1 MNVFYG
7 ICSII
12 IILLLA
18 AMTGLAA
25 MGAIAGT
32 VLFYGSILA
41 LALGF
46 YIWTSIVESSRLLW
60 SMLSDK
66 FLTIWP
72 R

>member
-1 MNVFYG
+1 
-7 ICSII
+7 
-12 IILLLA
+12 
-18 AMTGLAA
+18 MTGLAA